1 MVRQFCCVWF
11 ACVLAVGLVGT
22 AAGQKCLHPDFQ
34 VELIYSPP
42 EIEHPSVVTCDD
54 DGNLYVG
61 EDPMDM
67 RGPTTK
73 HFDRIIF
80 IRWDKATGKP
90 VRTVFAE
97 NLAAVFGMVWHDG
110 ALYVMHAPLYS
121 VFRDTNGDGV
131 ADERKDLASGFGPP
145 AGVYGFNDHI
155 VTGTRLGMDGYVYI
169 SVGDKGIPKATG
181 ADGST
186 ITLEGGGVAR
196 MRLDGTRLEVVTSG
210 TRNHLD
216 VAMDSYDN
224 IFTYDNTDDGLGWW
238 TRFTHHVPSGYYG
251 YPYDYLKHAERHLP
265 RISEHGGG
273 SPVGAACYREAA
285 WPAKYQDAAFHCE
298 WGKGKVQVFYPK
310 RKGATFEATMEDF
323 LVKEPGSKEEFRPQ
337 DLCFSPDGKHM
348 YVGDWNFGGWTNPKV
363 CGRLFRV
370 TYVGKDV
377 PPEPPRVKNDAP
389 VEEQLKALGHPAHS
403 ERMRAQRYFSRYTRG
418 VGEKEAFDRCQEV
431 FKFICNEKTPKMAK
445 IHGIWALNEGIGDLD
460 DSDPVQFW
468 ANRLAEEKDPDVR
481 AQAARAIGERKGGPT
496 TALVAALQDPDAQV
510 RMRAAISIGRKELK
524 TAAPQLFATLGDED
538 FFVRHTVQ
546 QALRKI
552 SDWKPAREM
561 LDSENMIQRQATLVA
576 LTGVYH
582 DDAVAALAWAVENA
596 KHADIRAGAVEALA
610 EVHHQADPY
619 TKGWWGTQPAKGKPA
634 RSKIHDWSGTSQ
646 VLATVRTALT
656 SKDEAIRRAAFKVVG
671 EVRDPAAL
679 PIVAGFAADTK
690 LAADLRREA
699 LQTLLAN
706 KAPQAIDTAKNI
718 VVDESVPAPLL
729 ADALSALATLK
740 AKDALPAVQK
750 RLTSK
755 DADVRAKAIDAVVR
769 MAGPAAVESIQQALK
784 DESAEVRKI
793 AIRAAGEAKLKEAI
807 PVLIEISAQPE
818 LEQDVATALALM
830 PDKRALGQ
838 YLQGLASKNNSLRDA
853 CRQALTSIKVEIKD
867 EIIARHK
874 GNELTPAMRRE
885 LQGVFAG
892 PAPIKSWHIVGGFPK
907 DKGEPKVDL
916 TKAPDM
922 SHPVILGE
930 QSLPWKRVETSDPAG
945 RVQPAQ
951 HVKPTEQ
958 VWVLAYTS
966 IDSEEEQSLEFL
978 LGSDD
983 QAKLFVNGAKVYEF
997 NNNRGWNG
1005 GSLDRGRLTLK
1016 KGKNDIFFLCGNDGG
1031 PWDFGLSLR
1040 LPNKEFAFLYENTPQ
1055 QLDPAVYRDFATK
1068 NKGDAARGKTLFFD
1082 LKGVGCVKCHAIA
1095 GQGSK
1100 VGPELTGIGAKY
1112 PREEL
1117 IRSVLE
1123 PSNRVAESFR
1133 VTTALLAD
1141 GSVKQGII
1149 KTDNDQV
1156 LELIDVEGKTISI
1169 PKTDVEE
1176 HKTSNLSLMPNGLKD
1191 GLSLQDFADVIGYL
1205 ESLK

>member
-1 MVRQFCCVWF
+1 MVRFVRSLLIAAALFVTSQF
-11 ACVLAVGLVGT
+11 ASPAV
-22 AAGQKCLHPDFQ
+22 AQKCLAPDFQ
-34 VELIYSPP
+34 VDLIYSPP
-42 EIEHPSVVTCDD
+42 DIEHPSVVTCDD
-54 DGNLYVG
+54 EGNLYVG

-67 RGPTTK
+67 RGPTSK
-73 HFDRIIF
+73 HFDRIIL
-80 IRWDKATGKP
+80 IRWDKETGKP
-90 VRTVFAE
+90 IRTVFAE
-97 NLAAVFGMVWHDG
+97 NLAAVFGLVWKDG

-121 VFRDTNGDGV
+121 VFKDTNGDGV

-216 VAMDSYDN
+216 VAMDSLDN

-251 YPYDYLKHAERHLP
+251 YPYDYLKHADRHLP

-285 WPAKYQDAAFHCE
+285 WPAKFQNAAFHCE
-298 WGKGKVQVFYPK
+298 WGKGKVQVFIPK

-323 LVKEPGSKEEFRPQ
+323 LVKDPASKEDFRPQ

-348 YVGDWNFGGWTNPKV
+348 YVADWNFGGWTNPKV
-363 CGRLFRV
+363 CGRLWRV
-370 TYVGKDV
+370 TYTGKDA
-377 PPEPPRVKNDAP
+377 PAP
-389 VEEQLKALGHPAHS
+389 VAADADPFKNLSNPNHAIRL
-403 ERMRAQRYFSRYTRG
+403 RAQWQAAGTRSAVPQVEG
-418 VGEKEAFDRCQEV
+418 ILKDANGD
-431 FKFICNEKTPKMAK
+431 KFAK
-445 IHGIWALNEGIGDLD
+445 IHALWIANDIAEKKADF
-460 DSDPVQFW
+460 DPLPLFTLGLRDK
-468 ANRLAEEKDPDVR
+468 NSDVR
-481 AQAARAIGERKGGPT
+481 AQAARAIGTRKLAGGAE
-496 TALVAALQDPDAQV
+496 ALIKGLTDEDAAV
-510 RMRAAISIGRKELK
+510 RMNSAIALGRIAAP
-524 TAAPQLFATLGDED
+524 TAAKPLFAELADED
-538 FFVRHTVQ
+538 AYVRHTAM
-546 QALRKI
+546 QALRQI
-552 SDWKPAREM
+552 NDWKPAKEI
-561 LDSENMIQRQATLVA
+561 LDSENTTQRNALLVT

-582 DDAVAALAWAVENA
+582 DDAVAALAWAAENA
-596 KHADIRAGAVEALA
+596 KNADVRAAAVEAIA
-610 EVHHQADPY
+610 EVHHRADPY
-619 TKGWWGTQPAKGKPA
+619 EKGWWGTQPAKGKPA

-656 SKDEAIRRAAFKVVG
+656 SKDEAVRRAAFKVVG

-679 PIVAGFAADTK
+679 PIVAGFAGDTK

-706 KAPQAIDTAKNI
+706 KAPQTIDAAKGI
-718 VVDESVPAPLL
+718 VGDENSPAPLV
-729 ADALSALATLK
+729 ADALTALATLK
-740 AKDALPAVQK
+740 AKEALPSVQK
-750 RLTSK
+750 LLVSK
-755 DADVRAKAIDAVVR
+755 DAEVRAKAIDAVAR
-769 MAGPAAVESIQQALK
+769 MAGAAALESIQKALK
-784 DESAEVRKI
+784 DESADVRKV
-793 AIRAAGEAKLKEAI
+793 AIRAAGEAQIKEAI
-807 PVLIEISAQPE
+807 PALIEISAQAD
-818 LEQDVATALALM
+818 LEQDVAASLALM
-830 PDKRALGQ
+830 PDKRAVGQ
-838 YLQGLASKNNSLRDA
+838 YLQGLSSKNNTLRDA
-853 CRQALTSIKVEIKD
+853 CRTALTSLKADIKD

-874 GNELTPAMRRE
+874 ANELTPAMRRE

-892 PAPIKSWHIVGGFPK
+892 PSPIRTWHLVGGFPK

-922 SHPVILGE
+922 SHPVIVGDK
-930 QSLPWKRVETSDPAG
+930 SLNWKKVETSDPVG
-945 RVQPAQ
+945 HVQPGQ
-951 HVKPTEQ
+951 HVKPTDN
-958 VWVLAYTS
+958 VWVLAYTTIES
-966 IDSEEEQSLEFL
+966 DDEQSLEFL
-978 LGSDD
+978 IGSDD
-983 QAKLFVNGAKVYEF
+983 QAKLYVNGVKVYEF

-1005 GSLDRGRLTLK
+1005 NNLDKGRLTLK
-1016 KGKNDIFFLCGNDGG
+1016 KGKNDVFFLCGNDGG
-1031 PWDFGLSLR
+1031 PWDMGLSLR
-1040 LPNKEFAFLYENTPQ
+1040 MPNKEFAFLYENTPK
-1055 QLDPAVYRDFATK
+1055 QLDPAVYQEFATK

-1082 LKGVGCVKCHAIA
+1082 MKGVGCVKCHAIA

-1100 VGPELTGIGAKY
+1100 VGPELSNIGAKY

-1123 PSNRVAESFR
+1123 PSNRVAEAFR

-1169 PKTDVEE
+1169 PKADIDE

-1191 GLSLQDFADVIGYL
+1191 GLTVQDFADVIGYL

>member
-1 MVRQFCCVWF
+1 MARSLLGI
-11 ACVLAVGLVGT
+11 ALLLVSLLPSV
-22 AAGQKCLHPDFQ
+22 ASAQKCLAPDFQ
-34 VELIYSPP
+34 VDLIYSPP
-42 EIEHPSVVTCDD
+42 DIEHPSVVTCDD
-54 DGNLYVG
+54 AGNLYVG

-73 HFDRIIF
+73 HIDRIIF
-80 IRWDKATGKP
+80 IRWDKETGKP
-90 VRTVFAE
+90 IRTVFAE
-97 NLAAVFGMVWHDG
+97 NLAAVFGMAWHDG

-145 AGVYGFNDHI
+145 AGVFGFNDHI

-216 VAMDSYDN
+216 VAMDSLDN

-285 WPAKYQDAAFHCE
+285 WPAKFQDAAFHCE
-298 WGKGKVQVFYPK
+298 WGKGKVQVFFPK

-323 LVKEPGSKEEFRPQ
+323 LVKDPASKEDFRPQ

-363 CGRLFRV
+363 CGRLWRV
-370 TYVGKDV
+370 TYTGKEGGNPAALDADPFKSLSNPNHAIRMQAQWKASKQPGAADKTLAILNDVGAD
-377 PPEPPRVKNDAP
+377 
-389 VEEQLKALGHPAHS
+389 
-403 ERMRAQRYFSRYTRG
+403 
-418 VGEKEAFDRCQEV
+418 
-431 FKFICNEKTPKMAK
+431 KFAK
-445 IHGIWALNEGIGDLD
+445 IHALWIANDIAEANA
-460 DSDPVQFW
+460 SYDPLPAFQKGLVDKN
-468 ANRLAEEKDPDVR
+468 ADVR
-481 AQAARAIGERKGGPT
+481 AQAARAIGNRKLNAG
-496 TALVAALQDPDAQV
+496 AESLV
-510 RMRAAISIGRKELK
+510 KELSDEDAAVRLNSAIALGRI
-524 TAAPQLFATLGDED
+524 AAPAAAKPLFAELADED
-538 FFVRHTVQ
+538 ATVRHIAMQ
-546 QALRKI
+546 SLRQI
-552 SDWKPAREM
+552 NDWKPAKEI
-561 LDSENMIQRQATLVA
+561 LDSDNTTQRNALLVT
-576 LTGVYH
+576 LTGVYS
-582 DDAVAALAWAVENA
+582 DDAVAALAWAAENA
-596 KHADIRAGAVEALA
+596 KHPEVRAAAVEAIA
-610 EVHHQADPY
+610 EAHHKADPY
-619 TKGWWGTQPAKGKPA
+619 EKGWWGTQPAKGKPA

-656 SKDEAIRRAAFKVVG
+656 SKDEGVRRAAFKVVG

-690 LAADLRREA
+690 LPADLRREA
-699 LQTLLAN
+699 LQTLLTN
-706 KAPQAIDTAKNI
+706 KAPQTVDTAKAI
-718 VVDESVPAPLL
+718 VGDDNSPAPLL
-729 ADALSALATLK
+729 ADALTALATLK
-740 AKDALPAVQK
+740 AKEALPSVQK
-750 RLTSK
+750 LLVSK
-755 DADVRAKAIDAVVR
+755 DVEVRAKAIDAVAR
-769 MAGPAAVESIQQALK
+769 MAGSAAVESIQQALK
-784 DESAEVRKI
+784 DESADVRKV
-793 AIRAAGEAKLKEAI
+793 AIRAAGEAQIKEAI
-807 PVLIEISAQPE
+807 PALIEISTQAD
-818 LEQDVATALALM
+818 LEQDVAASLALM
-830 PDKRALGQ
+830 PDKRAVGQ
-838 YLQGLASKNNSLRDA
+838 YLQGLSSKNNTLRDA
-853 CRQALTSIKVEIKD
+853 CRTALTALKIDIKD

-874 GNELTPAMRRE
+874 ANELTPAMRRE

-892 PAPIKSWHIVGGFPK
+892 PTPISTWYLLGSFPK

-922 SHPVILGE
+922 SHPVVLGE
-930 QSLPWKRVETSDPAG
+930 KSLQWKKVETKDPVG
-945 RVQPAQ
+945 RVQPGQ
-951 HVKPTEQ
+951 HVKPSDN
-958 VWVLAYTS
+958 VWVLAYTT
-966 IDSEEEQSLEFL
+966 IEADEDKSLEFL
-978 LGSDD
+978 IGSDD
-983 QAKLFVNGAKVYEF
+983 QAKLYVNGEKVYEF

-1005 GSLDRGRLTLK
+1005 NSLDKGRLTLK
-1016 KGKNDIFFLCGNDGG
+1016 KGKNDVFFLCGNDGG
-1031 PWDFGLSLR
+1031 PWDMGLSLR
-1040 LPNKEFAFLYENTPQ
+1040 LPNKEFAFLYENTPK
-1055 QLDPAVYRDFATK
+1055 QLDPEVYRDFAAK
-1068 NKGDAARGKTLFFD
+1068 NKGDAAHGKTLFFD
-1082 LKGVGCVKCHAIA
+1082 MKGVGCVKCHAIA

-1100 VGPELTGIGAKY
+1100 VGPELSNIGAKY

-1123 PSNRVAESFR
+1123 PSNRVAEAFR

-1169 PKTDVEE
+1169 PKADIDE